1 VDFRSVFLA
10 LGFEQLTPSP
20 APESH
25 AAEDYAVA
33 LSANERAH
41 LSVFMAAPNLYVPS
55 GGFLSLGHSLADAV
69 SAERRQF
76 AQEAEKRISTAAA
89 AAEVKTEFHIVQNSH
104 AETCK
109 SIAAAARLSDIAIAA
124 RPANGLSL
132 DQNLIER
139 MLFTSGRPLLVIPPN
154 LDKGPQFQTIVVAW
168 DGSAQAARA
177 VGDSM
182 PFLAR
187 ANTVEILCAS
197 PDVSKC
203 IDGAPLAIH
212 LARHC
217 KAVTFTDL
225 PAPDCDIARALGA
238 RAMKARAELFVMGGY
253 GHARLLEMVLG
264 GVTSIMLSEAEL
276 PLLMSY

>member
-1 VDFRSVFLA
+1 VDVRSVFLG
-10 LGFEQLTPSP
+10 LGFDQLTPSP

-25 AAEDYAVA
+25 AAEDYALA

-55 GGFLSLGHSLADAV
+55 GFLPLGHSLADAV
-69 SAERRQF
+69 SAERRQS
-76 AQEAEKRISTAAA
+76 AQEAEKRIATAAA
-89 AAEVKTEFHIVQNSH
+89 AGVKTEFHIVQNSR

-124 RPANGLSL
+124 RPANGLSIE
-132 DQNLIER
+132 QNLIER

-154 LDKGPQFQTIVVAW
+154 WDKGPQFQTIVVAW
-168 DGSAQAARA
+168 DGSARAARA

-182 PFLAR
+182 PFLVR

-212 LARHC
+212 LERHC

-225 PAPDCDIARALGA
+225 AVPDGDIARALEA
-238 RAMKARAELFVMGGY
+238 RAMQARAELFVMGGY
-253 GHARLLEMVLG
+253 GHARLLETVLG

>member
-1 VDFRSVFLA
+1 LA

-33 LSANERAH
+33 LSANERGH
-41 LSVFMAAPNLYVPS
+41 LSGFMAAPNLYVPS

-76 AQEAEKRISTAAA
+76 AQEAEKRIATAA

-139 MLFTSGRPLLVIPPN
+139 MLFTSGRPLLVTPPN
-154 LDKGPQFQTIVVAW
+154 WDKGPQFQTIVAAW
-168 DGSAQAARA
+168 EGSARAARA
-177 VGDSM
+177 VGDSI

-203 IDGAPLAIH
+203 IDGAPLA
-212 LARHC
+212 RHC
-217 KAVTFTDL
+217 KAVTFMDL

-238 RAMKARAELFVMGGY
+238 RAMKARAELFVTGGY